1 MTADVASQTLSAVE
15 LLSKLPAEEVR
26 RLEAR
31 VRWHR
36 YRANEQIIDREADS
50 RDVFFIVQGKVRVV
64 NFSLSG
70 REISFADIDAG
81 GYFGELAALDGAPRS
96 ANIVAL
102 APTTVAIMSP
112 TMFHQL
118 LGNYPVVALQLIQHL
133 VSVIRTSNSRIMDLS
148 TIGANN
154 RVHAELLRLA
164 RPGMGA
170 DNTARIEPMPI
181 HGDIASRVSTA
192 RETVA
197 RVLGDLAREGVV
209 ERSGTALVIRDMARL
224 EELVEEFRSE

>member
-1 MTADVASQTLSAVE
+1 MTADLASQTLSAVE

-31 VRWHR
+31 VQWHR
-36 YRANEQIIDREADS
+36 YEAHEQIIDREADS
-50 RDVFFIVQGKVRVV
+50 QDVFFIVQGKVRVV

-70 REISFADIDAG
+70 REISFDDIDEG

-102 APTTVAIMSP
+102 VATTVAIMSP

-118 LGNYPVVALQLIQHL
+118 LLDYPVVALQLIQRL

-164 RPGMGA
+164 RPGMGG

-209 ERSGTALVIRDMARL
+209 ERSGNALLIRDMARL

>member
-1 MTADVASQTLSAVE
+1 MAADLANQTLRAVD

-31 VRWHR
+31 VQWHR
-36 YRANEQIIDREADS
+36 YEAHEQIIDREAES
-50 RDVFFIVQGKVRVV
+50 RDVFFIVQGKLRVV

-70 REISFADIDAG
+70 REISFDDIDEG

-102 APTTVAIMSP
+102 TPTTVAIMSP

-118 LGNYPVVALQLIQHL
+118 LLDYPVVGLKLIQRL

-209 ERSGTALVIRDMARL
+209 ERWGNALLIRDMARL

>member
-1 MTADVASQTLSAVE
+1 MTAEVASQTLRAVE
-15 LLSKLPAEEVR
+15 LLSELPAEEVR
-26 RLEAR
+26 RLEGR
-31 VRWHR
+31 VQWHR
-36 YRANEQIIDREADS
+36 YDANEQIIDREAES

-70 REISFADIDAG
+70 REISFDDIDAG

-102 APTTVAIMSP
+102 TPTTVAIMSP
-112 TMFHQL
+112 TMFNEL
-118 LGNYPVVALQLIQHL
+118 LLNYPAVALKLIQRL

-164 RPGMGA
+164 RPGMAG
-170 DNTARIEPMPI
+170 DNTARIEPIPI

-209 ERSGTALVIRDMARL
+209 ERSGNALIIQDMARL
-224 EELVEEFRSE
+224 EALVEEFRSE